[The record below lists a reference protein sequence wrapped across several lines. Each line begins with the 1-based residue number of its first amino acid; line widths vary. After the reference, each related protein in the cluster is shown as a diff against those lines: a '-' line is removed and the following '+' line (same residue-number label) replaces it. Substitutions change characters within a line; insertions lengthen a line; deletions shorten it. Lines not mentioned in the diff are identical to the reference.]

1 MNAALFT
8 FLWDFVDE
16 GVDDLTAYIRDLGV
30 TRVLVT
36 SQYHAGFFMHPHNPM
51 RKTHLLEDGVSYFH
65 PDPARYDDL
74 TIRPIPASMCA
85 DRDWFAFVCER
96 LVDRGMEV
104 SAWHVCLHNTRL
116 GLLHPDATIRNAY
129 GDSYPH
135 ALSPAH
141 PDAIAFVEATVKDVA
156 TNYPLAS
163 AMLEAPNYRK
173 RAHGADWVSGHHHE
187 RESVYLRPLEQAL
200 MDVSFNSADVEQGE
214 AAGIDIDALRL
225 AIIAHMDRYFEEA
238 PVIPTD
244 LPDTIDQFCD
254 AVPAYAACEQHCR
267 DVEARLLVTLKDALA
282 GTGTRLEA
290 GPSPHV
296 DWVMQGAYGL
306 GFEETAT
313 AVRRARDVVLP
324 HQRLNFA
331 LRMGFNHPGM
341 GTPILSEAETCA
353 MAQAV
358 AGAGADELV
367 FYNYGE
373 APRRSVDW
381 IKPALAGLS

>member
-36 SQYHAGFFMHPHNPM
+36 SQYHAGFFLHPHNPT
-51 RKTHLLEDGVSYFH
+51 RKTHLLEDGVSYFR
-65 PDPARYDDL
+65 PDPALYDGL

-96 LVDRGMEV
+96 LVDRGLEV

-141 PDAIAFVEATVKDVA
+141 PDAVAFVEATVKDIA

-163 AMLEAPNYRK
+163 VMLEAPNYRK

-200 MDVSFNSADVEQGE
+200 MDVSFNAADVAQRET
-214 AAGIDIDALRL
+214 AGIDIEAFRL

-244 LPDTIDQFCD
+244 LPETIDQFCD

-267 DVEARLLVTLKDALA
+267 EVEARLLVTLKDALA
-282 GTGTRLEA
+282 GTGTKLEA

>member
-16 GVDDLTAYIRDLGV
+16 GVDDLAAYIRDLGV
-30 TRVLVT
+30 TRVVVT
-36 SQYHAGFFMHPHNPM
+36 SQYHAGFFMHPHNPR

-65 PDPARYDDL
+65 PDPSRYDGL
-74 TIRPIPASMCA
+74 AIRPIPAAMCA
-85 DRDWFAFVCER
+85 DRDWFALVCER
-96 LVDRGMEV
+96 LVDRGLEV

-141 PDAIAFVEATVKDVA
+141 PDAVAFVEATVKDIA

-163 AMLEAPNYRK
+163 VTLEAPDYRK
-173 RAHGADWVSGHHHE
+173 RAHGSDWVSGHHHE
-187 RESVYLRPLEQAL
+187 RDGVYLRPLEQAL
-200 MDVSFNSADVEQGE
+200 MDVSFNSADVEQAE
-214 AAGIDIDALRL
+214 AAGIDIEALRL

-238 PVIPTD
+238 PVIPAE
-244 LPDTIDQFCD
+244 LPGTIDQFCD
-254 AVPAYAACEQHCR
+254 AVPAYAACEQLCR
-267 DVEARLLVTLKDALA
+267 DVEARLLVTMKDALA
-282 GTGTRLEA
+282 GTGSRLEA

-296 DWVMQGAYGL
+296 DWVLQGAYGL
-306 GFEETAT
+306 GPEETAA
-313 AVRRARDVVLP
+313 AVRRARELVLP
-324 HQRLNFA
+324 HQRLNFT

-353 MAQAV
+353 MAQVV

-381 IKPALAGLS
+381 LKPALAGLS

>member
-36 SQYHAGFFMHPHNPM
+36 SQYHAGFFLHPHNPT
-51 RKTHLLEDGVSYFH
+51 RKTHLLEDGVSYFR
-65 PDPARYDDL
+65 PDPALYDGL

-96 LVDRGMEV
+96 LVDRGLEV

-141 PDAIAFVEATVKDVA
+141 PDAVAFVEATVKDIA

-163 AMLEAPNYRK
+163 VMLEAPNYRK

-200 MDVSFNSADVEQGE
+200 MDVSFNAADVAQRET
-214 AAGIDIDALRL
+214 AGIDIEALRL

-244 LPDTIDQFCD
+244 LPETIDQFCD

-267 DVEARLLVTLKDALA
+267 EVEARLLVTLKDALA
-282 GTGTRLEA
+282 GTGTKLEA

>member
-30 TRVLVT
+30 TRVLVA
-36 SQYHAGFFMHPHNPM
+36 SQYHAGFFLHPHNPT
-51 RKTHLLEDGVSYFH
+51 RKTHLLEGGVSYFR
-65 PDPARYDDL
+65 PDRALYDGL

-96 LVDRGMEV
+96 LVDRGLEV

-141 PDAIAFVEATVKDVA
+141 PDAVAFVEATVKDIA

-163 AMLEAPNYRK
+163 VMLEASNYRK
-173 RAHGADWVSGHHHE
+173 RAHGSDWVSGHHHE

-200 MDVSFNSADVEQGE
+200 MDVSFNSADVEQRE
-214 AAGIDIDALRL
+214 TAGIDVEALRL

-238 PVIPTD
+238 PMIPTD
-244 LPDTIDQFCD
+244 LPETIDQFCD

-267 DVEARLLVTLKDALA
+267 DAEARLLLSMKNALA
-282 GTGTRLEA
+282 GTGTKLEA

-306 GFEETAT
+306 GIEETAT

-341 GTPILSEAETCA
+341 GTPILSESETCT

-358 AGAGADELV
+358 AGAGADEVV

>member
-36 SQYHAGFFMHPHNPM
+36 SQYHAGFFLHPHNPT
-51 RKTHLLEDGVSYFH
+51 RKTHLLEDGVSYFR
-65 PDPARYDDL
+65 PDPALYDGL

-96 LVDRGMEV
+96 LVDRGLEV

-141 PDAIAFVEATVKDVA
+141 PDAVAFVEATVKDVA

-163 AMLEAPNYRK
+163 VMLEAPNYRK

-200 MDVSFNSADVEQGE
+200 MDVSFNSADVEQRE
-214 AAGIDIDALRL
+214 TAGIDIEALRL

-238 PVIPTD
+238 PVIPMD
-244 LPDTIDQFCD
+244 LPETIDQFCD

-267 DVEARLLVTLKDALA
+267 EVEARLLVTMKDALA
-282 GTGTRLEA
+282 GTGTKLEA

-296 DWVMQGAYGL
+296 DWVMQGAYSL
-306 GFEETAT
+306 GVEETAT

>member
-36 SQYHAGFFMHPHNPM
+36 SQYHAGFFLHPHNPT
-51 RKTHLLEDGVSYFH
+51 RKTHLLEDGVSYFR
-65 PDPARYDDL
+65 PDPALYDGL

-96 LVDRGMEV
+96 LVDRGLEV

-116 GLLHPDATIRNAY
+116 GLLHPDATVRNAY

-141 PDAIAFVEATVKDVA
+141 PDAVAFVEATVKDIA

-163 AMLEAPNYRK
+163 VMLEAPNYRK

-200 MDVSFNSADVEQGE
+200 MDVSFNAADVAQRETV
-214 AAGIDIDALRL
+214 GIDIEALRL

-244 LPDTIDQFCD
+244 LPETIDQFCD
-254 AVPAYAACEQHCR
+254 AVPAYAACEQQCR
-267 DVEARLLVTLKDALA
+267 EVEARLLVTLKDALA
-282 GTGTRLEA
+282 GTGTKLEA

>member
-36 SQYHAGFFMHPHNPM
+36 SQYHAGFFLHPHNPT
-51 RKTHLLEDGVSYFH
+51 RKTHLLEDGVSYFR
-65 PDPARYDDL
+65 PDPALYDGL

-96 LVDRGMEV
+96 LVDRGLEV

-141 PDAIAFVEATVKDVA
+141 PDAVAFVEATVKDVA

-163 AMLEAPNYRK
+163 VMLEASNYRK

-200 MDVSFNSADVEQGE
+200 MDVSFNSADVEQRE
-214 AAGIDIDALRL
+214 TAGIDIEALRL

-244 LPDTIDQFCD
+244 LPETIDQFCD

-267 DVEARLLVTLKDALA
+267 EVEARLLVTMKDALA
-282 GTGTRLEA
+282 GTGTKLEA

-313 AVRRARDVVLP
+313 AVRRARDVLLP